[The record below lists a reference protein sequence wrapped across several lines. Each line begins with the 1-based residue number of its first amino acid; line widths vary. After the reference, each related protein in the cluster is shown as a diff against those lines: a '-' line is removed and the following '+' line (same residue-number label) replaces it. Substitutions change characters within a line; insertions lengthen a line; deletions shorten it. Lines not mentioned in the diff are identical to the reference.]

1 MKENITKFANS
12 VRVVHCLILKS
23 FFYVVIGFLSI
34 AKTVLGK
41 RYNMDKGKRNR
52 LFGIKRYNK

>member
-41 RYNMDKGKRNR
+41 RYNK
-52 LFGIKRYNK
+52 